1 MEEDSCSLYNPAKSL
16 MQQFSASNRLALSH
30 PESLSLSELPGAD
43 HQNRLCFHFPFQ
55 ITGDTYDSGKS
66 FAPHPPSDAI
76 PCPDADCLV
85 LSWTPGELLV
95 ALGSRLPWCHSHA
108 GPGEGAEKDNARH
121 RGKELLSL
129 LVREP
134 EVAHTEPDL
143 LFIDIPIADSCQ
155 KDTMLLLRHWS
166 DLLGGGWAPL
176 STASPIPHI
185 TSARGFISSYLFL
198 SFEAV
203 PSGYLSLCGSSQQD
217 AAHWLCLW
225 VRRSPA
231 SKLASSSCCCPAS
244 PPCWARCCHQSLC
257 TQS

>member
-76 PCPDADCLV
+76 PCPDTDCLV

-108 GPGEGAEKDNARH
+108 GPGEGAEKDN
-121 RGKELLSL
+121 GSFYFILFFSNYIFL
-129 LVREP
+129 
-134 EVAHTEPDL
+134 EVH
-143 LFIDIPIADSCQ
+143 
-155 KDTMLLLRHWS
+155 
-166 DLLGGGWAPL
+166 
-176 STASPIPHI
+176 
-185 TSARGFISSYLFL
+185 L
-198 SFEAV
+198 SFFMLQFFLYFSHPGSPFCIAQTLAI
-203 PSGYLSLCGSSQQD
+203 GCLS
-217 AAHWLCLW
+217 
-225 VRRSPA
+225 VNF
-231 SKLASSSCCCPAS
+231 
-244 PPCWARCCHQSLC
+244 
-257 TQS
+257 